1 MLFKVEMTVNIPPGF
16 PANEAEEIKQREKS

>member
-16 PANEAEEIKQREKS
+16 PANEAEEIKQREKA